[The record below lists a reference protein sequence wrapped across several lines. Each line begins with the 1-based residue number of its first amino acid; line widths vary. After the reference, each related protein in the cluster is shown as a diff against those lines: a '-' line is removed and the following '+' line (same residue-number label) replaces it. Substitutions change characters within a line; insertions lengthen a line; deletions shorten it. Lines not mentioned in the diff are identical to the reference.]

1 MFEQWDKILQYGNGP
16 SSLILNVSYNNTLD
30 LSINMIFINVISSLQ
45 QQQHPNA
52 TVIIDVNDNIF
63 KLLPFGSGRIT
74 CLGHPLGALMMEIVL
89 AHLLHY

>member
-1 MFEQWDKILQYGNGP
+1 MFEQWDMILQYGNGA
-16 SSLILNVSYNNTLD
+16 SSLILNLSYNNTLD

-45 QQQHPNA
+45 QHPNA
-52 TVIIDVNDNIF
+52 TMIIDVNDNIF